1 MNQKRNYQKE
11 MEKVI
16 DGFGGEKKKLLLHS
30 CCAPCNSAVLEKLQ
44 EIFDLTVFFYNPNI
58 TEKAEYERRIGEQR
72 RLVEYFN
79 EKNPQFPIKLMEGNY
94 EPTKFL
100 QMSKGLEKAPEGG
113 ERCYGCY
120 GLRLEES
127 ARVAKEQGF
136 DYFTT
141 SLTISPMKNAE
152 KLNTLGEQ
160 MAEKY
165 GVSFLPSDFKKKEG
179 YKRSIELSGELDLYR
194 QDYCGCGFSKAE
206 SILRKQ
212 QKEQQNSLTEEK
224 RIGGQM

>member
-79 EKNPQFPIKLMEGNY
+79 EKNPQFPIKLIEGNY
-94 EPTKFL
+94 EPAKFL

-212 QKEQQNSLTEEK
+212 EKEQENSLTEEK
-224 RIGGQM
+224 RIGSQM

>member
-16 DGFGGEKKKLLLHS
+16 TGFQGEKKSLLLHS

-44 EIFDLTVFFYNPNI
+44 EIFELTVFYYNPNI
-58 TEKAEYERRIGEQR
+58 TEKAEYERRISEQR
-72 RLVEYFN
+72 RLVEHFN
-79 EKNPQFPIKLMEGNY
+79 QLHPQFPIALLEGNY
-94 EPTKFL
+94 EPEKFL
-100 QMSKGLEKAPEGG
+100 TMSKGLELMPEGG

-120 GLRLEES
+120 GLRLEET
-127 ARVAKEQGF
+127 ARIAAEKGF

-152 KLNTLGEQ
+152 KLNELGEV

-165 GVSFLPSDFKKKEG
+165 KVSFLPSDFKKKEG
-179 YKRSIELSGELDLYR
+179 YKRSIQLSAELDLYR

-206 SILRKQ
+206 SLRRKQ
-212 QKEQQNSLTEEK
+212 SATFS
-224 RIGGQM
+224 

>member
-16 DGFGGEKKKLLLHS
+16 DGFGGEKKTLLLHS

-94 EPTKFL
+94 EPAKFL

-113 ERCYGCY
+113 ERCFRCY
-120 GLRLEES
+120 ALRLEKT
-127 ARVAKEQGF
+127 AKEAKNGEF
-136 DYFTT
+136 DFFTT
-141 SLTISPMKNAE
+141 TLTISPLKNAA
-152 KLNTLGEQ
+152 KLNEIGEE
-160 MAEKY
+160 MAARY
-165 GVSFLPSDFKKKEG
+165 QTSFLPVAVSYKITGKHTLPRKPSNECTASQMRSLAGIPSVHARQPRTISD
-179 YKRSIELSGELDLYR
+179 LALDI
-194 QDYCGCGFSKAE
+194 S
-206 SILRKQ
+206 
-212 QKEQQNSLTEEK
+212 
-224 RIGGQM
+224 

>member
-16 DGFGGEKKKLLLHS
+16 DSFKGDKKTLLLHS

-44 EIFDLTVFFYNPNI
+44 EVFDLTVFYYNPNI

-72 RLVEYFN
+72 RLVEHFN
-79 EKNPQFPIKLMEGNY
+79 SANPKFPIDLIEGNY
-94 EPTKFL
+94 EPQKFL
-100 QMSKGLEKAPEGG
+100 TMAKGLEQVPEGG
-113 ERCYGCY
+113 ERCTGCY
-120 GLRLEES
+120 GLRMEET
-127 ARVAKEQGF
+127 ARVAKERGF

-165 GVSFLPSDFKKKEG
+165 GVKFLPSDFKKKEG
-179 YKRSIELSGELDLYR
+179 YKRSIQLSADLDLYR

-206 SILRKQ
+206 SLKRK
-212 QKEQQNSLTEEK
+212 EENLE
-224 RIGGQM
+224 RSREL

>member
-16 DGFGGEKKKLLLHS
+16 DGFGGEKKTLLLHS

-44 EIFDLTVFFYNPNI
+44 EIFALTVFFYNPNI

-94 EPTKFL
+94 EPAKFL

-152 KLNTLGEQ
+152 KLSSENVQSLVKKLQKHITDNYYNCSNEILKGLGQ
-160 MAEKY
+160 MYILDKRFKTNIDKHADGTAEF
-165 GVSFLPSDFKKKEG
+165 V
-179 YKRSIELSGELDLYR
+179 
-194 QDYCGCGFSKAE
+194 SKAIE
-206 SILRKQ
+206 IFC
-212 QKEQQNSLTEEK
+212 NN
-224 RIGGQM
+224 

>member
-16 DGFGGEKKKLLLHS
+16 IGFQGEKKSLLLHS

-44 EIFDLTVFFYNPNI
+44 EIFELTVFYYNPNI
-58 TEKAEYERRIGEQR
+58 TEKAEYERRIMEQR
-72 RLVEYFN
+72 RLVEHFN
-79 EKNPQFPIKLMEGNY
+79 HLHPQFPIELLEGNY
-94 EPTKFL
+94 EPEKFL
-100 QMSKGLEKAPEGG
+100 TMSKGLEVVPEGG

-120 GLRLEES
+120 GLRLEET
-127 ARVAKEQGF
+127 ARIAAEKGF

-141 SLTISPMKNAE
+141 SLTISPMKNAN
-152 KLNTLGEQ
+152 KLNELGEL

-165 GVSFLPSDFKKKEG
+165 KVSFLPSDFKKKEG
-179 YKRSIELSGELDLYR
+179 YKRSIQLSAELNLYR

-206 SILRKQ
+206 SLRRKQ
-212 QKEQQNSLTEEK
+212 LMEEK
-224 RIGGQM
+224 